1 MKQFTNLY
9 PVSKTL
15 RFELIPQGETRAHL
29 NDLIAEDEQR
39 AEDYKE
45 VKKYIDRYHKWFID
59 DCLSKVP
66 NSPLGEEMIR
76 LLNKYIDANN
86 EKDGEGPDKVQ
97 DDLRKL
103 IVKALKNGVS
113 LDKDPEQEERFKS
126 LFSEELVKNIL
137 PDFVQTEEEKN
148 NVAKFRDMTT
158 YFVGFHKNR
167 ENMYSEEAQTTAISY
182 RLIHENLPRFLDN
195 IAVYE
200 KIKPVLSDEIAS
212 LEEQLHQ
219 NGYVEACCIDSLFS
233 VDFYLRVLTQ
243 RGIEQYNAVIGK
255 IVNDE
260 SDEIKGLNERI
271 NLYNQVHKKEK
282 LPLFKPMYKQILS
295 DREQLSWLPETFEND
310 ASLLDAVK
318 GFHQDLL
325 SNDILSRIDK
335 LLSSLQ
341 DFNLDQIWIANDV
354 QL

>member
-76 LLNKYIDANN
+76 LLNKYIEAND

-103 IVKALKNGVS
+103 IVKALKSGVS

-137 PDFVQTEEEKN
+137 PVFQK
-148 NVAKFRDMTT
+148 
-158 YFVGFHKNR
+158 
-167 ENMYSEEAQTTAISY
+167 
-182 RLIHENLPRFLDN
+182 
-195 IAVYE
+195 
-200 KIKPVLSDEIAS
+200 
-212 LEEQLHQ
+212 
-219 NGYVEACCIDSLFS
+219 
-233 VDFYLRVLTQ
+233 
-243 RGIEQYNAVIGK
+243 
-255 IVNDE
+255 
-260 SDEIKGLNERI
+260 
-271 NLYNQVHKKEK
+271 
-282 LPLFKPMYKQILS
+282 
-295 DREQLSWLPETFEND
+295 
-310 ASLLDAVK
+310 
-318 GFHQDLL
+318 
-325 SNDILSRIDK
+325 
-335 LLSSLQ
+335 
-341 DFNLDQIWIANDV
+341 
-354 QL
+354 

>member
-66 NSPLGEEMIR
+66 NSPLGEEMIL
-76 LLNKYIDANN
+76 LLNKYIEANN

-103 IVKALKNGVS
+103 IVKALKSGVS

-126 LFSEELVKNIL
+126 LFSEKLVKNIL

-167 ENMYSEEAQTTAISY
+167 ENMYSEEAQTTAIGY
-182 RLIHENLPRFLDN
+182 RLMHENLPRFLD
-195 IAVYE
+195 I
-200 KIKPVLSDEIAS
+200 
-212 LEEQLHQ
+212 
-219 NGYVEACCIDSLFS
+219 
-233 VDFYLRVLTQ
+233 LRYTKRLNRYYPTKLRRLRNNFTKMGTWKRVVSIPSFRLTS
-243 RGIEQYNAVIGK
+243 I
-255 IVNDE
+255 
-260 SDEIKGLNERI
+260 
-271 NLYNQVHKKEK
+271 
-282 LPLFKPMYKQILS
+282 
-295 DREQLSWLPETFEND
+295 
-310 ASLLDAVK
+310 
-318 GFHQDLL
+318 
-325 SNDILSRIDK
+325 
-335 LLSSLQ
+335 
-341 DFNLDQIWIANDV
+341 
-354 QL
+354 